1 MKALITLVA
10 TVFIVTRGW
19 CAEPILERVPELQ
32 KKASLANKGTLGCGV
47 GKITLLTSRG
57 EVTTSCGLD
66 PVQVFGNPIKTSDL
80 ISLLK
85 SRSVSNQSGKPGP
98 MSGQVSDLC
107 GVCLYALSYAKDP
120 EVIPAIAD
128 LLTDKD
134 DVVRGWAAIALYRLG
149 SSSDELR
156 KKIEVIPFPAA
167 ATASA
172 GARGEQ
178 APTWVTRAK

>member
-1 MKALITLVA
+1 
-10 TVFIVTRGW
+10 
-19 CAEPILERVPELQ
+19 
-32 KKASLANKGTLGCGV
+32 
-47 GKITLLTSRG
+47 
-57 EVTTSCGLD
+57 
-66 PVQVFGNPIKTSDL
+66 
-80 ISLLK
+80 
-85 SRSVSNQSGKPGP
+85 